1 MTPMKVL
8 IIDDVPSLRQS
19 LRDTLEEEAG
29 WEVEDHGFDGL
40 GDTLLRFRPDML
52 ILDLVEDQG
61 VDGQA
66 TGNTSFEEIR
76 ETWFCPVVVY
86 SAFIERQDFH
96 HPLVVSVTKGQD
108 TELEVRDHLKDF
120 ISAAKMIRSV
130 HRDFDAR
137 VREALRDSAHALRA
151 QVSTTEGGPGEG
163 VLHRAVRRV
172 VVARADAGVAGE
184 EKLLSWERFVVPPL
198 GDHPLTADLLRRKAA
213 NWTDEEDFRL
223 VLTPSCDLVAR
234 SDAQRS
240 AQRILVARCE
250 RLKRLGKIELTPGA
264 ELTPAQKRTLQS
276 ILTEGI
282 VGHHLPIPEFQGQ
295 VPLMVANLKRLELIE
310 WNEMDLE
317 PCDDGPVP
325 EADRFQRVASTDS
338 PFREMVVWAYLRVT
352 GRPGLPE
359 INIDDWLENISHH
372 VATKD
377 QP

>member
-137 VREALRDSAHALRA
+137 VREGTTRFSARTASAGKHDRRRSRRRGAPPRRA
-151 QVSTTEGGPGEG
+151 QGGRRRGRTRGWREKRSSSRG
-163 VLHRAVRRV
+163 NGSSYHRW
-172 VVARADAGVAGE
+172 GII
-184 EKLLSWERFVVPPL
+184 PL
-198 GDHPLTADLLRRKAA
+198 
-213 NWTDEEDFRL
+213 
-223 VLTPSCDLVAR
+223 
-234 SDAQRS
+234 
-240 AQRILVARCE
+240 
-250 RLKRLGKIELTPGA
+250 
-264 ELTPAQKRTLQS
+264 
-276 ILTEGI
+276 
-282 VGHHLPIPEFQGQ
+282 
-295 VPLMVANLKRLELIE
+295 
-310 WNEMDLE
+310 
-317 PCDDGPVP
+317 
-325 EADRFQRVASTDS
+325 
-338 PFREMVVWAYLRVT
+338 
-352 GRPGLPE
+352 RP
-359 INIDDWLENISHH
+359 
-372 VATKD
+372 TC
-377 QP
+377 